1 VSFWDDGSFGGTPT
15 NVCNVPATDVV
26 SGAAKD
32 WAYGVKK
39 IPFTCTVELRDKGT
53 FGFFLPSNQI
63 TEVGLEVTAGLIA
76 LVDKAAEEGIFD

>member
-1 VSFWDDGSFGGTPT
+1 MTS
-15 NVCNVPATDVV
+15 NVIDLRLVYFADVV

-32 WAYGVKK
+32 WAYGVKN

-63 TEVGLEVTAGLIA
+63 TEVGVEVTEGLKS
-76 LVDKAAEEGIFD
+76 LVVKAAEEGIFD